1 MSIFFDR
8 THARDLALLAVAVV
22 LAVGALAWYL
32 R

>member
-8 THARDLALLAVAVV
+8 THARDLILLIAAVV
-22 LAVGALAWYL
+22 LGAGALAWYL